1 MSDAGTTFDV
11 PARGE
16 ADAAPRARIAVVR
29 GQAPAVVELVRDRDV
44 SLGRSRTSSLVIED
58 GGASRLHATL
68 RWGGGQT
75 VSLTDHDSRNGTLA
89 DGRRVTG
96 TVSLVSGS
104 EVTIGSV
111 VLVVSVPPSAPAS
124 EGPAGPIEEGA
135 LLAFDPVM
143 IAVIDIADRAARSD
157 VTVLLEGETGVGKEL
172 VARRI
177 HAKSRRSEA
186 PFVATNCGSI
196 PEGLAESTLFGHARG
211 SFTGASQERVG
222 LFEAANQGTL
232 FLDEVGELSPHV
244 QTRLLRVLEEGAL
257 LRVGSTDPIAI
268 DVRIVAATNRD
279 LSERVRAGAFRQDL
293 LYRLDVLR
301 ITLPPLRSR
310 PDDLIPL
317 ATRFL
322 REHAHGRRLRL
333 SEEAVAALRAHTWP
347 GNVRELRNVIER
359 AVTVASGET
368 IDPDDLFGA
377 ARPGRGGALRSQ
389 VSDVERDA
397 IVEALELSG
406 GNQTRAAERLGISR
420 RALIYKMERLGL
432 KPRPPSRG

>member
-16 ADAAPRARIAVVR
+16 PDATPRARIAVVR
-29 GQAPAVVELVRDRDV
+29 GQAPAVVELARGQDI

-58 GGASRLHATL
+58 GAASRLHATL
-68 RWGGGQT
+68 RWEGGQT
-75 VSLTDHDSRNGTLA
+75 VSLTDHGSRNGTLA
-89 DGRRVTG
+89 DGRPVTG
-96 TVSLVSGS
+96 TATLVSGS
-104 EVTIGSV
+104 EIAIGAV
-111 VLVVSVPPSAPAS
+111 VLVVSVPPMAPTS
-124 EGPAGPIEEGA
+124 ERPPGPIEEDT
-135 LLAFDPVM
+135 LVAFDPVM

-177 HAKSRRSEA
+177 HAKSRRREA

-196 PEGLAESTLFGHARG
+196 PEALAESTLFGHERG
-211 SFTGASQERVG
+211 AFTGASQERAG
-222 LFEAANQGTL
+222 LFEAANRGTL
-232 FLDEVGELSPHV
+232 FLDEVGELSLHV
-244 QTRLLRVLEEGAL
+244 QTRLLRVLEEGSL
-257 LRVGSTDPIAI
+257 LRVGSTEPMPI

-293 LYRLDVLR
+293 LYRIDVLR
-301 ITLPPLRSR
+301 ITVPPLRSR

-322 REHAHGRRLRL
+322 REHARGRRVSL
-333 SEEAVAALRAHTWP
+333 SDEAVAALRAHDWP

-359 AVTVASGET
+359 AVTVASGDR
-368 IDPDDLFGA
+368 IGPDDLFGA
-377 ARPGRGGALRSQ
+377 ERPGRGGALRSQ

-397 IVEALELSG
+397 IVEALELSS

-432 KPRPPSRG
+432 KPRPPSRR